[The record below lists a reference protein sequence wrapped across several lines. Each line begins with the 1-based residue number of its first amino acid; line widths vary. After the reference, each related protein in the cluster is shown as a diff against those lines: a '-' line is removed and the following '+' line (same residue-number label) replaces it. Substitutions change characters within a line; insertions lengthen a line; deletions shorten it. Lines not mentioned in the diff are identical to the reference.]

1 MPATKKTAK
10 KDGKRAPKKADPGAA
25 GTNTLKLSGSKGII
39 KLMHAAQAPSQFNGL
54 VHYQAVASFLVS
66 GGSSLLVMYR
76 PQGNYSPADVGAAAS
91 YLQHIVG
98 KEEGDPAT
106 VLGYPANL
114 FGQTCIL
121 MVAAS

>member
-1 MPATKKTAK
+1 MPSTKKTAK
-10 KDGKRAPKKADPGAA
+10 KGTKGAAKKAGVGAV
-25 GTNTLKLSGSKGII
+25 GTNTLKLSGVKSTA
-39 KLMHAAQAPSQFNGL
+39 KLMGADEAPSQFNGS

-98 KEEGDPAT
+98 KDEGDPVT